1 MFTVGGV
8 GVDGAVRACC
18 HDRPLLLLREPSILV
33 SHHPIQAG
41 DVGSIVVGG
50 RPTLIDYHL
59 NAQKRLLPMHSSCSG
74 KVCTLAHLYIEICFY
89 LVRLYA
95 SVHGMFSGVVFKL
108 LFAD

>member
-8 GVDGAVRACC
+8 GVEGAVRACC

-59 NAQKRLLPMHSSCSG
+59 NAQKRLLPMHSSCTG
-74 KVCTLAHLYIEICFY
+74 KVCACTF
-89 LVRLYA
+89 
-95 SVHGMFSGVVFKL
+95 VH
-108 LFAD
+108 